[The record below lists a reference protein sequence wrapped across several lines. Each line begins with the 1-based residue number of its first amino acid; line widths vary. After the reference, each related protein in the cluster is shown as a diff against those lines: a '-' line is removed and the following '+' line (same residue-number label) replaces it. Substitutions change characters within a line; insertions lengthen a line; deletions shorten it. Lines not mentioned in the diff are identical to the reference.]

1 LSSSHDE
8 PLSALPYGLYETL
21 IDARLN
27 GLIDLL
33 PETTHASKRELDPE
47 ESHIVLSR
55 YVASALHDV
64 LARMRGENK
73 VLSQI
78 DVCNALLSA
87 LQDVKNSHVEL
98 GLSLPQHAEQL
109 LAIVETHRAGNPFY
123 GKHGVLNRP
132 ETPLSMSS
140 LLTGT
145 RIDPSLMSQLI
156 KEIQTAD
163 QIDILCSFIKW
174 SGIRVLENVLR
185 TFTARQD
192 TRLRIITTSY
202 MGATDPRA
210 IDFLAELPN
219 TELKISYDT
228 KRTRLHAKAYVFYRY
243 TGYGV
248 AYIGSANLSHAAI
261 TDGLEWTV
269 KISQSETAHLWD
281 KAIGTFESYW
291 NDPEFAL
298 YTAADRER
306 FAAAITQERQS
317 STTPESIFQ
326 FDIKPYGYQQEILD
340 RLDVE
345 RQVHDK
351 WRNLIV
357 AATGTGKTVIAAFD
371 YKRQT
376 TLPDPRSS
384 NRLPRL
390 LFVAHREE
398 ILAQSLACFR
408 SVLRD
413 QNFGDLF
420 VGDHRPSQ
428 SDYLFVSI
436 QTWNSRKLHD
446 VFSQNHFD
454 YVVVDEFHHAEA
466 ASYER
471 LLSHVRP
478 RILLGLTATPERG
491 DGQDILHHFD
501 GRTSAEIRLPDAI
514 NRKLLCPFQYFGITD
529 SVDLSTLRWQRGG
542 YMPGELE
549 ERYTDNDARADL
561 VLRSLKDKVT
571 DYRQCRGLA
580 FCVSIRHAE
589 YMAQYFRKSG
599 ISAEALTGQSPR
611 EHRRRVQRQLIDRE
625 INVIFTVDLYN
636 EGVDIPEVDTVLF
649 LRPTE
654 SLTVFLQQ
662 LGRGLRLHSEKEC
675 LTVLDFIG
683 QAHQN
688 FSFESRFRAL
698 MDSPRRRIDEEIEH
712 GCLHLPLGCVLQLE
726 RVAQHH
732 VLSNIRAAISHS
744 KDALIRRIKTF
755 GSDASQALTLRNFL
769 NYHSLTPDDIYR
781 RTTWSDMC
789 AEAGVRPAF
798 HEADALQLRKGF
810 RRFAHINSATQIQD
824 LRALLDLNAEELAQ
838 RLQTSSQLRRR
849 LQIAV
854 CSLWADMEV
863 PDAEEGMARLT
874 RNPTYKAELQEL
886 LGVRLDDVGSLTP
899 PLQLP
904 FECPLDLNGLYT
916 LDEILTGLGYE
927 TATHRS
933 SVRQGV
939 VHLPKIKA
947 DAFFVTLN
955 KSENDYS
962 PSTMYEDYAISETLF
977 HWQSQS
983 TTSAAIGTGQRYVNH
998 QKQGYTP
1005 LLFLRE
1011 DKSKDNFTCPYFF
1024 LGPLEYVSHSGSRPM
1039 SIVWSMINPIPA
1051 YILAIARRMVVG

>member
-1 LSSSHDE
+1 MSFPPDE
-8 PLSALPYGLYETL
+8 PPVALPHGLYETL
-21 IDARLN
+21 IDERLTRM
-27 GLIDLL
+27 IDLL

-55 YVASALHDV
+55 YVAAALRDV
-64 LARMRGENK
+64 LARLRGENR
-73 VLSQI
+73 VLSQVDI
-78 DVCNALLSA
+78 CNALLRA
-87 LQDVKNSHVEL
+87 LQEVKNIPAEP

-109 LAIVETHRAGNPFY
+109 MAIVETHRAGNSLS
-123 GKHGVLNRP
+123 GKHGALNRP
-132 ETPLSMSS
+132 ETPLSISS

-156 KEIQTAD
+156 KEVQTAD
-163 QIDILCSFIKW
+163 RIDILCSFVKW

-185 TFTARQD
+185 AFTARPETQ
-192 TRLRIITTSY
+192 LRIITTSY

-228 KRTRLHAKAYVFYRY
+228 KRTRLHAKAYVFHRQ
-243 TGYGV
+243 TEYGV
-248 AYIGSANLSHAAI
+248 AYVGSANLSHAAI

-269 KISQSETAHLWD
+269 KISQSETIHLWE

-298 YTAADRER
+298 YTTADRER

-317 STTPESIFQ
+317 STTPEAIFQ

-345 RQVHDK
+345 RQVHDQ

-371 YKRQT
+371 YQRQKT
-376 TLPDPRSS
+376 APPRQSS
-384 NRLPRL
+384 LRLPRL
-390 LFVAHREE
+390 LFIAHREE

-408 SVLRD
+408 SVLKD

-436 QTWNSRKLHD
+436 QTWNSRRLHE
-446 VFSQNHFD
+446 VFASDHFD

-471 LLSHVRP
+471 LLSHVQP

-491 DGQDILHHFD
+491 DGQDILHHFE
-501 GRTSAEIRLPDAI
+501 GRVGAEIRLPDAI

-529 SVDLSTLRWQRGG
+529 TVDLSTMRWQRGG
-542 YMPGELE
+542 YLPAELE

-561 VLRSLKDKVT
+561 VLRSLKDKLT

-589 YMAQYFRKSG
+589 YMAQFFRKSG
-599 ISAEALTGQSPR
+599 IPAEALTGQSPR
-611 EHRRRVQRQLIDRE
+611 EHRRRVQRQLVDRE
-625 INVIFTVDLYN
+625 INMIFTVDLYN
-636 EGVDIPEVDTVLF
+636 EGVDIPEVDTILF

-662 LGRGLRLHSEKEC
+662 LGRGLRLHPEKEC

-698 MDSPRRRIDEEIEH
+698 MDSPRRRIDEELEH

-726 RVAQHH
+726 RVAQQH

-744 KDALIRRIKTF
+744 KDALVRRIRTF

-769 NYHSLTPDDIYR
+769 KYHQLTPDDIYR

-798 HEADALQLRKGF
+798 QERDAPQLRKGF
-810 RRFAHINSATQIQD
+810 RRFAHINSATQIQT
-824 LRALLDLNAEELAQ
+824 LRALLDLNAEELSR

-849 LQIAV
+849 LQVAV
-854 CSLWADMEV
+854 CSLWSDMEV
-863 PDAEEGMARLT
+863 PDAEEGMARLR
-874 RNPTYKAELQEL
+874 RNPIYTAELQEL
-886 LGVRLDDVGSLTP
+886 LGVRLEAVESLTP
-899 PLQLP
+899 SLTLP
-904 FECPLDLNGLYT
+904 FECPLDLHGLYT

-927 TATHRS
+927 TATSRR

-939 VHLPKIKA
+939 VHLPRIKA

-955 KSENDYS
+955 KSDSDYS
-962 PSTMYEDYAISETLF
+962 PSTMYEDYAISDTLF

-983 TTSAAIGTGQRYVNH
+983 TTSETSETGKRYQDH
-998 QKQGYTP
+998 QNLGYTP
-1005 LLFLRE
+1005 LLFVRE
-1011 DKSKDNFTCPYFF
+1011 DKSKDNFTCPYYF
-1024 LGPLEYVSHSGSRPM
+1024 LGPLEYVSHTGSRPM

-1051 YILAIARRMVVG
+1051 HILAIARRMVVA